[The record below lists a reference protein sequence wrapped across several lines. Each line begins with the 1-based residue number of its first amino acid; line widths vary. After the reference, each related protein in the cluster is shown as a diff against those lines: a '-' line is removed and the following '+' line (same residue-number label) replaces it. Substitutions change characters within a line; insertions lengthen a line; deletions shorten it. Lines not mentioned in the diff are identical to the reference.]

1 MNNDLGIL
9 NNRFHMKAIQ
19 NRKRFSSVDQIQ
31 NSEAKEGKKKNEY
44 YQRWLTTKKESIQK
58 TNSESNIETLTP
70 STPQAQIPTKL
81 EPKLLKDIMNKYFKA
96 EQ

>member
-1 MNNDLGIL
+1 MNDNLGIL

-19 NRKRFSSVDQIQ
+19 NRKRFHSVDQYS

-44 YQRWLTTKKESIQK
+44 YQRWLTNQKECHQK
-58 TNSESNIETLTP
+58 IPSESNIESFTP
-70 STPQAQIPTKL
+70 STPQAQIPIQL